1 MENQS
6 RRNNIRVQGISEAI
20 DGETWDSTESKVKE
34 AIRETLGIDPDI
46 ERAHRVERNPKR
58 QRNSQ
63 TNISAQPT
71 GPRTIVCRLRDWKQK
86 EDLGNRSRRNNLCF
100 EGIDEQMAWQRNL
113 GRV

>member
-46 ERAHRVERNPKR
+46 ERAHRVRPAGQHALSINQSLIRPIAF
-58 QRNSQ
+58 S
-63 TNISAQPT
+63 
-71 GPRTIVCRLRDWKQK
+71 L
-86 EDLGNRSRRNNLCF
+86 
-100 EGIDEQMAWQRNL
+100 
-113 GRV
+113 